1 MTIVLRALVVGV
13 VLAGSV
19 VGAQVRRP
27 SFLDEAPTRGRL
39 ETRHLQAAIDGPV
52 RVAAD
57 GRAVVA
63 VLVTPLPGMH
73 VYSADVDGYVPF
85 TLAVTAMPGLRA
97 GTPAYPKAEIY
108 VFPPTGESS
117 RVYMAPFRASVPLTL
132 SAELRRKV
140 AAGGVTGGTVTLRY
154 QACDE
159 AVCYRPTTGTLAFD
173 FAP

>member
-1 MTIVLRALVVGV
+1 MTVLRALVVGV
-13 VLAGSV
+13 VLSGSV

-57 GRAVVA
+57 GRALVT

-73 VYSADVDGYVPF
+73 VYAADVDGGYVPF
-85 TLAVTAMPGLRA
+85 TLATTALTGLRA
-97 GTPAYPKAEIY
+97 GTPAYPKAEMY

-117 RVYMAPFRASVPLTL
+117 RVYMAPFRASLPLTL

-140 AAGGVTGGTVTLRY
+140 AAGVVAGGTLTLRY
-154 QACDE
+154 QACDDT
-159 AVCYRPTTGTLAFD
+159 VCYRPTTGTLAFD
-173 FAP
+173 FES